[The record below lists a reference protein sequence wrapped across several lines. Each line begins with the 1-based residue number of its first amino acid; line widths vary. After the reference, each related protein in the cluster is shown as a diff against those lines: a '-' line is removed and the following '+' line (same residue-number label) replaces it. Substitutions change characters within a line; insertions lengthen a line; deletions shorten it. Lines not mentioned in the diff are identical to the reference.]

1 MSIVYLWLNAII
13 YLVFGLLCTLNLD
26 KITAAQGFL
35 KLDNNGRCEYL
46 AVYGGMEIGFAIFY
60 ALCAL
65 KPAYRSAGI
74 LFSLCLYGGI
84 CTWRLTSLMFLSDI
98 SITTKSIAVLE
109 VALLIGAALLFKTS
123 IE

>member
-1 MSIVYLWLNAII
+1 MTALYLWFNAAI
-13 YLVFGLLCTLNLD
+13 YLAFGLLCTFKLD
-26 KITAAQGFL
+26 KASAAQGFL
-35 KLDNNGRCEYL
+35 TLDSNGRCEYL

-65 KPAYRSAGI
+65 KPDYRATGV

-84 CTWRLTSLMFLSDI
+84 VVWRLSSLLVLTDI
-98 SITTKSIAVLE
+98 SVTTKSIAALE
-109 VALLIGAALLFKTS
+109 ASLLVVAVLLFKKV